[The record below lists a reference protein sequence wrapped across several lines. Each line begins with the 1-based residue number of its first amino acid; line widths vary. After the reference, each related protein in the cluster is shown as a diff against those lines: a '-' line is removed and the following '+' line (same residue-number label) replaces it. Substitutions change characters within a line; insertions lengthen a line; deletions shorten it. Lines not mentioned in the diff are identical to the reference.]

1 MLKAVSKVLVVSVSQ
16 YLQTREPAQEELRLV
31 QRTRLAKPSVFQVE
45 FDLLGGEKMSTQDYQ
60 KSISTELKSI
70 QNRVR
75 DLIGNA
81 NWGDEGR
88 YKEAALRFVI
98 RRMLPLNISIGTGFI
113 ITPEQVSSQI
123 DIILWDNSFPIAFK
137 DGDFVIVP
145 PICVRGIIEVKTR
158 LSSGNIAIS
167 FEKASENGK
176 FLDQD
181 TFNGIFAYE
190 SDLVIDRNISNKLH
204 SVLEC
209 SIGNVNHLSLGENI
223 FVKFWDKKYVFS
235 SDSSPVVN
243 EYSVYKIPGLSF
255 PYFLSNLIS
264 DISKEKGDTLSWF
277 LYPIEEGKESYKISS
292 IQARNLSA

>member
-1 MLKAVSKVLVVSVSQ
+1 
-16 YLQTREPAQEELRLV
+16 
-31 QRTRLAKPSVFQVE
+31 
-45 FDLLGGEKMSTQDYQ
+45 MSAQDYQ

-70 QNRVR
+70 RNRVR

-98 RRMLPLNISIGTGFI
+98 RRMLPANVSIGTGYV

-145 PICVRGIIEVKTR
+145 PICVKGIIEVKTR
-158 LSSGNIAIS
+158 LSSGDIKIT

-176 FLDQD
+176 FLTKD

-190 SDLVIDRNISNKLH
+190 SELVRDQNISANLR
-204 SVLEC
+204 SVLED
-209 SIGNVNHLSLGENI
+209 SFGNVNHLSLGENI

-235 SDSSPVVN
+235 SESSPIVN
-243 EYSVYKIPGLSF
+243 EYSVYNILSLSF

-264 DISKEKGDTLSWF
+264 DISKGKGDTLSWF
-277 LYPIEEGKESYKISS
+277 LYPIEEGKESHKICS
-292 IQARNLSA
+292 IQARNLLS